1 MPALADF
8 KLQAYL
14 LANAKEI
21 IDLTKRTKL
30 RTSNEAPISP
40 YCRKAVPA
48 PGEDPLDNNSFIA
61 NAFTEKDKID
71 FISALPGKIRPK
83 IQPYYKIYKTFIEKD
98 TKIEADVKLLDMA
111 EVAAVNR
118 KRAEDAGAST
128 EMPEFL
134 NPGVAVENIEIVRLG
149 GNPAE
154 IDTNITV
161 RITLYAQKLGHFF
174 DRQKNLLPPF
184 ISDGHT
190 EDQLNPR
197 TRRQIEQGV
206 AWVDLLKID
215 LDTLTTGDV
224 DTNNDPNQVPLEK
237 QAAYFDIDTVRN
249 LFEEYRNGNYYD
261 DLEQRI
267 KLEIGYNPV
276 DDALLSS
283 FSSDDQERIKNM
295 IASQKQTFYLNL
307 VQNEIGYNEKEG
319 TTISVSFVAASGLS
333 TNTRASD
340 LLFDPYLY
348 EEELRLNDLRSRIQ
362 AELKEGGKGIDEFI
376 VDPFSVL
383 DKGADID
390 PLQLASDRGLIRPTE
405 VPNGQR
411 IPHAEFSKYTEE
423 GRIAPLQTHEE
434 KKAALDRI
442 QTTLNHLR
450 SIQRNLLING
460 LYGSTILLQNGDP
473 DDSAN
478 ERAEQ
483 ILGLPEIQ
491 GISANKFKKSRVYL
505 HFARYEDI
513 LNKVSNRLTTENEDG
528 TGSPLLFN
536 FGDLIWGSPPLP
548 GGDPLNIKTGDLLDL
563 SQDPGRVRTDEEIL
577 ETING
582 TNRNELSGDEIDV
595 EFTFLG
601 DIIDVALEI
610 IASNN
615 RAGQGT
621 ISTEDRM
628 FKKSKDLLYIGNSI
642 DIVAKNALIKPFY
655 FLPQSQTVSKRL
667 RDLYKIV
674 GEIIYSE
681 IVYQNPADT
690 TEEIKI
696 NLADLPISMVEYKK
710 WFAANI
716 GGTRRSNFFIG
727 DFIRRLLRWASGL
740 VADGINYDKNRTSS
754 VEPPELTMNQFF
766 VNHQDPHFLQSLT
779 LAGNGQGGR
788 GGYDASP
795 GAINVSE
802 IFRIVNNQDKTKPN
816 PKSAT
821 LLSQTPQLVITSP
834 TKTTRKIK
842 DLEKNIPHVEINNA
856 NAGSVQRVAFARED
870 MPGLRE
876 ARLFEGENFSRQ
888 SLLREKYNTSL
899 ELHGNT
905 FFKPGSVFYLEP
917 GQLDLGYTDDPSSY
931 AQQLGLGGYFTAIR
945 VTHNLFFGEK
955 LEWRTDVDSKWKSF
969 GNNMKLKLDYDRKG
983 VTSFLNR
990 RARAYDLSNPRGE
1003 NALDA
1008 ILIDYYRKVAIE
1020 LNRIEREEGTD

>member
-30 RTSNEAPISP
+30 RRSHEAPISP

-48 PGEDPLDNNSFIA
+48 PTEQPLDNNSFIA
-61 NAFTEKDKID
+61 NAFTEKDKIE
-71 FISALPGKIRPK
+71 FISALPGQIRPK

-118 KRAEDAGAST
+118 KRAEDAGASG
-128 EMPEFL
+128 EIPEFL
-134 NPGVAVENIEIVRLG
+134 NPGVAVQNIEIVRLG

-161 RITLYAQKLGHFF
+161 RIELYAQKLGHFF
-174 DRQKNLLPPF
+174 DRQKGLLPPF
-184 ISDGHT
+184 ISGGHT
-190 EDQLNPR
+190 EDQLSSR

-215 LDTLTTGDV
+215 LDTLTAGDTGA
-224 DTNNDPNQVPLEK
+224 TSNREK
-237 QAAYFDIDTVRN
+237 QAAYFDIDTVLN

-276 DDALLSS
+276 DDALLST
-283 FSSDDQERIKNM
+283 FPSDKQEQIKNM

-307 VQNEIGYNEKEG
+307 VQNEISYNEKEG
-319 TTISVSFVAASGLS
+319 TNISVSFVAASGLS

-362 AELKEGGKGIDEFI
+362 AELKENGKGIDEFI

-383 DKGADID
+383 DKDADID
-390 PLQLASDRGLIRPTE
+390 PLQLASDRGLIRPAE
-405 VPNGQR
+405 IQRGQR

-473 DDSAN
+473 DDSPD

-491 GISANKFKKSRVYL
+491 GISAKKFKKSRVYL
-505 HFARYEDI
+505 HFARYDDI
-513 LNKVSNRLTTENEDG
+513 LNKVSKRLTTENEDG

-563 SQDPGRVRTDEEIL
+563 SQDPGRVRTDEEVL
-577 ETING
+577 ETINSG
-582 TNRNELSGDEIDV
+582 NRNELTGDEIDV

-615 RAGQGT
+615 RAGQGRV
-621 ISTEDRM
+621 STEDRM

-690 TEEIKI
+690 TDFIKI

-740 VADGINYDKNRTSS
+740 VADGINYDKSRTSA

-834 TKTTRKIK
+834 TRTTRKIK
-842 DLEKNIPHVEINNA
+842 DLEKNIPHVEINNS

-876 ARLFEGENFSRQ
+876 SRLFEGENFSRQ
-888 SLLREKYNTSL
+888 SLLREKYNVTL

-931 AQQLGLGGYFTAIR
+931 AQQLGLGGYFDTIR
-945 VTHNLFFGEK
+945 VEHQLYFGEK
-955 LEWRTDVDSKWKSF
+955 LEWVSIISSKWKSF
-969 GNNMKLKLDYDRKG
+969 GNNMNVKIDYDRKG
-983 VTSFLNR
+983 VTSFLSR
-990 RARAYDLSNPRGE
+990 KAHAFDSSQQRGR
-1003 NALDA
+1003 NTLDN
-1008 ILIDYYRKVAIE
+1008 LFVEYYKKIASE